1 MLQNGRQFY
10 FLFFLLCF
18 KNVFKDILTF
28 GPYVVKCLQ
37 PHKKGLLLKTDL
49 GLVSNTRAKR
59 TS

>member
-1 MLQNGRQFY
+1 MEDSFIFIY
-10 FLFFLLCF
+10 LLCF
-18 KNVFKDILTF
+18 KNVLKDILTF